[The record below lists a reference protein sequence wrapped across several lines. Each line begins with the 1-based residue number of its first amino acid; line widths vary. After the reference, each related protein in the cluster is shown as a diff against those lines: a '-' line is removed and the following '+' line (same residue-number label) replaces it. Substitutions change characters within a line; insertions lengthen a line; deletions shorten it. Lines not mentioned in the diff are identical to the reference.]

1 MGITGS
7 AESVPKTTHYLL
19 IMQAFFILA
28 LLPLAAFANHARA
41 LGHHAPAY
49 APAPAYTCR
58 DTNTSVYAEV
68 CVPAFTN
75 VETEVVLDVK
85 VVEDNDYCYE
95 QITTV
100 CSLTTK
106 TSSHELCTYS
116 YQDKTDTLAARITE
130 VGYVDKSETMK
141 VTSCKPSGYGDHY
154 GAGEHQYCREEYQTQ
169 AYKVPTVDTPL
180 DITVDLTNPEPIKTC
195 VIKEIVLTEVV
206 CEDIVE
212 QKCFNVAELV
222 DAANVVDQVEIILGE
237 PNCNAVT
244 LTLPTKACKKS
255 HY

>member
-19 IMQAFFILA
+19 IMQAFILA
-28 LLPLAAFANHARA
+28 LLPLVAFAS
-41 LGHHAPAY
+41 HAPAY
-49 APAPAYTCR
+49 APAPAYHCR

-75 VETEVVLDVK
+75 VEKEVVLDVK

-116 YQDKTDTLAARITE
+116 YQDKTDTLAARVTQ

-169 AYKVPTVDTPL
+169 AYKVPTVDTRV
-180 DITVDLTNPEPIKTC
+180 TK
-195 VIKEIVLTEVV
+195 VIEIDEVV
-206 CEDIVE
+206 CEDVKS
-212 QKCFNVAELV
+212 QRCFNVARLV
-222 DAANVVDQVEIILGE
+222 DSTNTIIQSEVVLGE
-237 PNCNAVT
+237 PKCDAVT
-244 LTLPTKACKKS
+244 LTLPTKACKKT

>member
-1 MGITGS
+1 MGSLDQQNPSQLHLNI
-7 AESVPKTTHYLL
+7 L
-19 IMQAFFILA
+19 IMQAFIVALSLA
-28 LLPLAAFANHARA
+28 SVAFADHAPA
-41 LGHHAPAY
+41 YGHHAPAY
-49 APAPAYTCR
+49 GPQIHCR

-68 CVPAFTN
+68 CVPAFT
-75 VETEVVLDVK
+75 TKTTPITLDVK
-85 VVEDNDYCYE
+85 VVKDNDYCYD
-95 QITTV
+95 QIRTNCIVTETV
-100 CSLTTK
+100 NQ
-106 TSSHELCTYS
+106 HELCTYT
-116 YQDKTDTLAARITE
+116 YGPKKDTLPARITQVTYE
-130 VGYVDKSETMK
+130 DKSETMK

-169 AYKVPTVDTPL
+169 AYKVPLVDAPL
-180 DITVDLTNPEPIKTC
+180 DITVELTNPEPIKEC
-195 VIKEIVLTEVV
+195 VTKDIILTEVV

-222 DAANVVDQVEIILGE
+222 DNVNVVDQVEIILGE

>member
-7 AESVPKTTHYLL
+7 AESVPKIHILYI
-19 IMQAFFILA
+19 IMQAFILA
-28 LLPLAAFANHARA
+28 LLPLVAFAD
-41 LGHHAPAY
+41 HAPAY
-49 APAPAYTCR
+49 GYGPQYHCR

-68 CVPAFTN
+68 CVPAFTTK
-75 VETEVVLDVK
+75 VTPIELAVKEVV
-85 VVEDNDYCYE
+85 DNDYCYD
-95 QITTV
+95 QIVTV
-100 CSLTTK
+100 CTAADAIESY
-106 TSSHELCTYS
+106 ELCTYS
-116 YQDKTDTLAARITE
+116 YAPLVSDLTGTVTQVTYA
-130 VGYVDKSETMK
+130 DKSETMK

-169 AYKVPTVDTPL
+169 AYKVPLVTEPL

-195 VIKEIVLTEVV
+195 VVKDIVLTEVV

-222 DAANVVDQVEIILGE
+222 DAVNVVDQVEIILGE

>member
-7 AESVPKTTHYLL
+7 AESVPKIHILYI
-19 IMQAFFILA
+19 IMQAFILA
-28 LLPLAAFANHARA
+28 LLPLVAFAD
-41 LGHHAPAY
+41 HAPAY
-49 APAPAYTCR
+49 GYGPQYHCR

-75 VETEVVLDVK
+75 VEKEVTLDVK

-100 CSLTTK
+100 CSLTTRE
-106 TSSHELCTYS
+106 SSHVLCTYS
-116 YQDKTDTLAARITE
+116 YQDKTDTLDARITQ
-130 VGYVDKSETMK
+130 VDYVEKSETMK

-169 AYKVPTVDTPL
+169 AYKVPLVTEPL
-180 DITVDLTNPEPIKTC
+180 EVALQLTNPEPIKTC
-195 VIKEIVLTEVV
+195 VIK
-206 CEDIVE
+206 DIVVTTVTCADE
-212 QKCFNVAELV
+212 VNNVCFNVAELV
-222 DAANVVDQVEIILGE
+222 DGTNVIDQQEVILGE
-237 PNCNAVT
+237 PNCNPVT